1 MEGDQRTYR
10 KGKAKYSMP
19 TRDEDGGIWKGMDKA
34 INLVNVYSHC
44 AFNEKLALWEE
55 LLQLRR
61 TVGEGLWC
69 VVGDFNVIRCLERVG
84 NNGGIQQRGREILE
98 FNNFIENMELVELPS
113 VGRKFSRIKEA
124 EGLSSLVREAE
135 DKDLLAG
142 VKVSNGNL
150 KLPLLQYV
158 DDAIFFF
165 RKGIKDTIT
174 LKTILRC
181 FELVTG
187 LKVNF
192 SKSSLVSINV
202 DQRDCLSCARI
213 LNCNTMSFPFTYLGL
228 PVGADTRK
236 ISTWQPVIDKL
247 KKKLAQ
253 WRRRHLSFGGG
264 RLVWGCLEVEPSV
277 TKGSI
282 SMGAT
287 YGAKDDGGFG
297 EARPKEQYRRWLDL
311 EGECNKNVCG
321 QGSI

>member
-1 MEGDQRTYR
+1 M
-10 KGKAKYSMP
+10 
-19 TRDEDGGIWKGMDKA
+19 
-34 INLVNVYSHC
+34 
-44 AFNEKLALWEE
+44 
-55 LLQLRR
+55 
-61 TVGEGLWC
+61 
-69 VVGDFNVIRCLERVG
+69 
-84 NNGGIQQRGREILE
+84 
-98 FNNFIENMELVELPS
+98 
-113 VGRKFSRIKEA
+113 
-124 EGLSSLVREAE
+124 SSLVREAE

-228 PVGADTRK
+228 PVGVDTRK

-253 WRRRHLSFGGG
+253 WRRRHLSFGG
-264 RLVWGCLEVEPSV
+264 RICLMRWVLS
-277 TKGSI
+277 SI
-282 SMGAT
+282 PFYFLSLFKIPRKVIIVINGI
-287 YGAKDDGGFG
+287 K
-297 EARPKEQYRRWLDL
+297 KNSL
-311 EGECNKNVCG
+311 E
-321 QGSI
+321 S